1 MAWQLVNISWIT
13 NYMTVAG
20 WQNIADLIGGE
31 VKSAEDWGMTSVSGL
46 YADRPQPTI
55 DALAIYVPDGANYG
69 LIAFGGGGT
78 GTYYQNARFYIVP
91 METGDVTAEGTCRSG
106 INQMATTLRVWA
118 GDGFA
123 VVTTLA
129 NNQYLHGGFAIDTF
143 EDATNDRTVV
153 GVVGVDS
160 VGTYSSITG
169 YDLEYGSGGSVA
181 PVGTVVSQSDG
192 SLYFEVIKMP
202 LVFTSGGYV
211 TKVLM
216 ANNIYEKYYDYNYND
231 KSVLVNGIVF
241 AELLESGI
249 YFPTE

>member
-1 MAWQLVNISWIT
+1 MAWQLVNISWNT
-13 NYMTVAG
+13 NYMSIAG
-20 WQNIADLIGGE
+20 WENIVALIGGT
-31 VKSAEDWGMTSVSGL
+31 VKSAQDWGMTSVSGL
-46 YADRPQPTI
+46 YSDRPQPTI

-78 GTYYQNARFYIVP
+78 GSYYQNACFYIVP

-153 GVVGVDS
+153 GVVGFENIS
-160 VGTYSSITG
+160 TYSSISG
-169 YDLEYGSGGSVA
+169 YDLEYGSRGSVA
-181 PVGTVVSQSDG
+181 PVGIVVSQSDG

-216 ANNIYEKYYDYNYND
+216 ANNIYERYYDYNYND

-241 AELLESGI
+241 TELLESGI